1 MKRETCGSCL
11 KHPPEEELQSHAA
24 DGCEA
29 QLSETNL
36 VPPNKQEKPGF
47 LVLGSAEKT
56 RSVVAVVPLRTLRTR
71 CLPSARAEIFQ
82 PGGQRSA
89 VCGCQLSGEVDQSP
103 QGKIFLFMEE
113 KMW

>member
-1 MKRETCGSCL
+1 MKREMCGSCL

-36 VPPNKQEKPGF
+36 IPPNKQKKPGF
-47 LVLGSAEKT
+47 LVFGSAVKT
-56 RSVVAVVPLRTLRTR
+56 RTVVVVAVVVVPVRTLRTR
-71 CLPSARAEIFQ
+71 CLPSARTEIFQ

-89 VCGCQLSGEVDQSP
+89 VCGCQQSS
-103 QGKIFLFMEE
+103 
-113 KMW
+113 